1 MKKLLFGLFLAYCFS
16 LCSCGDNHNSLMTSL
31 MNEKKSLED
40 SAKDAMHYEHYYYN
54 QAKEKM
60 RDPDTTLWKRLSDT
74 SVMYSAKGRAFEKRL
89 NALQFSIDSL
99 EKMK

>member
-1 MKKLLFGLFLAYCFS
+1 
-16 LCSCGDNHNSLMTSL
+16 

-40 SAKDAMHYEHYYYN
+40 SVKDAMNYEHFYYN
-54 QAKEKM
+54 QAKAKM

-74 SVMYSAKGRAFEKRL
+74 SVMYSMRQRAYEKRL
-89 NALQFSIDSL
+89 SAIRFSIDSL

>member
-1 MKKLLFGLFLAYCFS
+1 MNKLLFCLFLTYYFT
-16 LCSCGDNHNSLMTSL
+16 LCSCRENRISLMTSL

-40 SAKDAMHYEHYYYN
+40 SAKDAMNYEHFYYS
-54 QAKEKM
+54 QAKKKM
-60 RDPDTTLWKRLSDT
+60 GDPDTTLWKRLSDT
-74 SVMYSAKGRAFEKRL
+74 SVIYSAKGREFEKRL